1 MSKPLCTA
9 AHCLIYRLRK
19 KGIGVNTKERVI
31 FLPYGEKIS
40 DYVQIERLHKEFYLN
55 VQYIIT

>member
-19 KGIGVNTKERVI
+19 KGIRVNTKERVI

-40 DYVQIERLHKEFYLN
+40 DYVQIERLHKEFYMN

>member
-19 KGIGVNTKERVI
+19 KGIGVDTKNRTI
-31 FLPYGEKIS
+31 FLPYGEKIT
-40 DYVQIERLHKEFYLN
+40 DYVEIVRLTREYYIN